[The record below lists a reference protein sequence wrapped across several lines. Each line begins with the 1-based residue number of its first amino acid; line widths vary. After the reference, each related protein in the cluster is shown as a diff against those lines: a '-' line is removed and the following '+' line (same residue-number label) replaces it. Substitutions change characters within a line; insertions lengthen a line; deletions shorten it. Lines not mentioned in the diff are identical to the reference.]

1 MSSGTKE
8 DVSTTPRSSIN
19 SYLPSPP
26 KNDVLANGTFKTT
39 ILSTGSSPQNS
50 FANKSAIGT
59 PLLSVDNLYN
69 SAPNLHSQFGK
80 ISAPVLNKDAA
91 AAMNPFS
98 QANLAKTQALSL
110 PALNEKRQLPAD
122 LKNDITQFKID
133 GFAKKYFATHRKG
146 LLRRKVPVQKM
157 LVYQKDSIN
166 APLLQLAPSLS
177 KDAVKCFKLLQ
188 KILTSKGEL
197 IDSFPEIQALLE
209 KGIRIGSLRDEI
221 FVQMCKQLSQNP
233 KPEQVK
239 RGWQMM
245 NVLTSTFPP
254 SKNLENYLKQFIED
268 NFNLDSE
275 GGFLDTVIR
284 SASNS
289 LARTCKTGP
298 RGRTMTH
305 AELEQVLQAPFK
317 NSVFGD
323 TLERIMERQ
332 AAEYNDEIPRVLR
345 SLAQTI
351 IKLEGQKSEGI
362 FRVPGDAEG
371 VSDLRCRIDK
381 NDYDFSY
388 LTDPNVPSSLLKLW
402 LRELADPL
410 IPAEFYAHC
419 IAVGQLM
426 DDENRRGE
434 ALSRA
439 KEIINSLPAV
449 NATVC
454 KFMIDFLKM
463 VADPANQPFTRMSAA
478 NIAMVFA
485 PNFLR
490 CPSDNPVVI
499 FENTKF
505 EQAFLKLLITS

>member
-1 MSSGTKE
+1 MSSGNKE
-8 DVSTTPRSSIN
+8 DVSTTPRSSVN

-26 KNDVLANGTFKTT
+26 KNDELNNATFKTT

-50 FANKSAIGT
+50 FADKSAIST
-59 PLLSVDNLYN
+59 PFLSVDNLSN

-91 AAMNPFS
+91 VAMNPFS

-133 GFAKKYFATHRKG
+133 GYAKKYFATHRKG
-146 LLRRKVPVQKM
+146 LFRRKVPVQKM

-166 APLLQLAPSLS
+166 APLLQLAHTLS

-188 KILTSKGEL
+188 KILTAKGEL
-197 IDSFPEIQALLE
+197 IDSFAEIQALLE
-209 KGIRIGSLRDEI
+209 KGIRTGSLRDEI
-221 FVQMCKQLSQNP
+221 FVQMCKQLTQNP

-284 SASNS
+284 SASSS

-332 AAEYNDEIPRVLR
+332 AAEFNDEIPRVLR
-345 SLAQTI
+345 SLVQTI

-381 NDYDFSY
+381 NDYDFSH
-388 LTDPNVPSSLLKLW
+388 LTGKNSTKLDPNIPSSLLKLW

-426 DDENRRGE
+426 DDENRRSE

-439 KEIINSLPAV
+439 NDIINSLPAI

-454 KFMIDFLKM
+454 RFMIDFLKM
-463 VADPANQPFTRMSAA
+463 VADPANQPLTRMSAA

-499 FENTKF
+499 FENTK
-505 EQAFLKLLITS
+505 

>member
-1 MSSGTKE
+1 MSSGNRE
-8 DVSTTPRSSIN
+8 DASTTPRSSVN

-26 KNDVLANGTFKTT
+26 KNDELNTATFKTT

-50 FANKSAIGT
+50 YVDKATIST
-59 PLLSVDNLYN
+59 PLLSVDNLSS
-69 SAPNLHSQFGK
+69 SAPNLHSQFAK
-80 ISAPVLNKDAA
+80 ISAPVLNKE
-91 AAMNPFS
+91 AMNPFS

-133 GFAKKYFATHRKG
+133 GYAKKYFATHRKG
-146 LLRRKVPVQKM
+146 LFRRKVPVQKM
-157 LVYQKDSIN
+157 LVYQKDTIN
-166 APLLQLAPSLS
+166 GPLLQLAPTLN

-188 KILTSKGEL
+188 KILQAKGEL
-197 IDSFPEIQALLE
+197 IDSFSEIQALLE
-209 KGIRIGSLRDEI
+209 KGIRTGSLRDEI

-284 SASNS
+284 SAAAS

-332 AAEYNDEIPRVLR
+332 AAEYNDEIPRILR
-345 SLAQTI
+345 SLVQTI
-351 IKLEGQKSEGI
+351 IRLEGQKSEGI

-381 NDYDFSY
+381 NDYDFSHLTGTLY
-388 LTDPNVPSSLLKLW
+388 LN
-402 LRELADPL
+402 
-410 IPAEFYAHC
+410 
-419 IAVGQLM
+419 
-426 DDENRRGE
+426 
-434 ALSRA
+434 
-439 KEIINSLPAV
+439 
-449 NATVC
+449 
-454 KFMIDFLKM
+454 
-463 VADPANQPFTRMSAA
+463 
-478 NIAMVFA
+478 
-485 PNFLR
+485 
-490 CPSDNPVVI
+490 
-499 FENTKF
+499 
-505 EQAFLKLLITS
+505 